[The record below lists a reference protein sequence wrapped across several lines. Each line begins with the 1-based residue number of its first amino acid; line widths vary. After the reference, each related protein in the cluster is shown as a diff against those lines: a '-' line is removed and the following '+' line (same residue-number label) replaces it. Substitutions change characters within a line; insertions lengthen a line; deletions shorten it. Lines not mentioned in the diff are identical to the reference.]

1 MSDLVKLAYDTGA
14 AYAKTMGYRT
24 IGMQD
29 NPYNPDDEIHLRKA
43 WYRGYSDACRAAEE
57 E

>member
-14 AYAKTMGYRT
+14 AYAKSIGYRT